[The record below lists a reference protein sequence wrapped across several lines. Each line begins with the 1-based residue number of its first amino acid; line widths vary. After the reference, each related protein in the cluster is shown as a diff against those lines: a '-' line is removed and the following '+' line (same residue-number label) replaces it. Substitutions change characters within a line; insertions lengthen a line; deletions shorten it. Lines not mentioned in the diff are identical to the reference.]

1 MSSKPKWSTRVDRVK
16 LEETDEVVGEIM
28 KTSALRFGLV
38 VLVGIVLG
46 RTVSNITHTAYL
58 FNFAR
63 GNGCYGMRKHQ
74 NIKVSRS
81 HRMKTATDS
90 LRQICGAPC
99 MLVRAELSLFR
110 SKSHQNYNFCFKPT
124 SLVC

>member
-46 RTVSNITHTAYL
+46 RTVSNITHAAYL
-58 FNFAR
+58 FILFILR
-63 GNGCYGMRKHQ
+63 GG
-74 NIKVSRS
+74 
-81 HRMKTATDS
+81 TAVT
-90 LRQICGAPC
+90 
-99 MLVRAELSLFR
+99 V
-110 SKSHQNYNFCFKPT
+110 
-124 SLVC
+124 